1 METENYSE
9 SMGKMDLKRIL
20 ALAVMIL
27 VASHANT
34 YLGNPTE
41 KAPCELTERATTYAA
56 VNEYAS
62 YQ

>member
-1 METENYSE
+1 
-9 SMGKMDLKRIL
+9 MGKMDLKRIF
-20 ALAVMIL
+20 ALAIMIL

-41 KAPCELTERATTYAA
+41 KISCEPTETATVPAT